1 VIALTVVAPAFAG
14 RSQIS
19 NTGVVKSELGTR
31 EAVAR
36 LLMEQGPVTAADVAS
51 ALQLSGPAV
60 RRHLDALIADGEA
73 ELRAASRRA
82 RRGRGRPA
90 KHYLLSDAGRAR
102 FGHGYDDL
110 AVAALR
116 YLAEHVG
123 PAAVQDSAAHRVDEL
138 LGEGKGQVT
147 AAEGPDARAEVL
159 ADVLTARGY
168 AAQMRQAGAG
178 VQLCQHHCPVAH
190 VAAEFPALCEAE
202 TQAFA
207 ELLGTHVQR
216 LATIARGDAACTT
229 HVPLEIPA
237 TIPRGR
243 QSV

>member
-1 VIALTVVAPAFAG
+1 VIALTLPTPAFA
-14 RSQIS
+14 RRHQIS

-36 LLMEQGPVTAADVAS
+36 LLMEQGPVTAAAVAT
-51 ALQLSGPAV
+51 ALRLSGPAV

-73 ELRAASRRA
+73 EVRAASRRVH
-82 RRGRGRPA
+82 RGRGRPA
-90 KHYLLSDAGRAR
+90 KLYLLTDTGRAR

-116 YLAEHVG
+116 YLAEHAG
-123 PAAVQDSAAHRVDEL
+123 PAAVQDFAAHRVEEL
-138 LGEGKGQVT
+138 LGDGAAQV
-147 AAEGPDARAEVL
+147 AAADGPDARADVL

-168 AAQMRQAGAG
+168 AAQMREAGSG

-229 HVPLEIPA
+229 HVPLDVPV

>member
-1 VIALTVVAPAFAG
+1 VIAVTVAPPAFA
-14 RSQIS
+14 RRRQIS

-36 LLMEQGPVTAADVAS
+36 LLMEQGPVAAAAVAS

-60 RRHLDALIADGEA
+60 RRHLDALIDDGEA
-73 ELRAASRRA
+73 EVRAASRRA

-90 KHYLLSDAGRAR
+90 GLYLLTDAGRAR

-116 YLAEHVG
+116 YLAEHAG
-123 PAAVQDSAAHRVDEL
+123 PAAVQDFAAHRVDEL
-138 LGEGKGQVT
+138 LGEGKAKVA
-147 AAEGPDARAEVL
+147 AAEGVDARSEVL

-168 AAQMRQAGAG
+168 AAQMREAGTG

-229 HVPLEIPA
+229 NVPLDVPA